1 VNANAIQMLGLR
13 IAAWVALLY
22 AAILVLTAG
31 FDSVTASRHKTVSF
45 YRDYPNSI
53 YANTAAYAVYG
64 MDQLDNYPRQVFILG
79 ASVSARAF
87 DPEQLMKGLPGYKV
101 HNLSV
106 SASNVSQ
113 MTEVIDLLSARV
125 DWRHL
130 DSAIFVFGDH
140 FVSFLENDRKFGG
153 LTKIEVEELRHHLY
167 KNDGGVIKPE
177 LSPRA
182 MATALF
188 LIKPFAF
195 VYKIKYEADEAVSEL
210 KDAVAYEAK
219 TAIHGRPAQATLT
232 DQPDEMAAMTNP
244 PDEASYYR
252 ALRTKQFRNAG
263 LTDEQF
269 DLFMKLVTR
278 LDAGAAKVVF
288 VDMPVPSYFRKGFSV
303 YDDYRRREVGIIH
316 DPRVHYL
323 DLTAIAPDGEFL
335 DDAHPRPEFSG
346 KWTTP
351 LLIFLKS
358 QSAPNRDAPSQRAS
372 TRYPSR
378 TGTEG

>member
-1 VNANAIQMLGLR
+1 MQMLGLR
-13 IAAWVALLY
+13 IAAWVVLFY
-22 AAILVLTAG
+22 AAILVLTAS
-31 FDSVTASRHKTVSF
+31 FDSVTAGRHRTVSF

-87 DPEQLMKGLPGYKV
+87 DPEQLMNGLPGYKV

-106 SASNVSQ
+106 SASNISQ
-113 MTEVIDLLSARV
+113 MMEVIDLLSGRV

-153 LTKIEVEELRHHLY
+153 MTKIEVEELRHHLY
-167 KNDGGVIKPE
+167 RNDGGVIKPE

-182 MATALF
+182 LVTALF

-195 VYKIKYEADEAVSEL
+195 VYKIKYAADETVSEL
-210 KDAVAYEAK
+210 KYAVISEAK
-219 TAIHGRPAQATLT
+219 TAILGVPPEATPT
-232 DQPDEMAAMTNP
+232 DAPDEMATLTNP

-278 LDAGAAKVVF
+278 LDAGGAKVVF

-303 YDDYRRREVGIIH
+303 YDDYRRREAGIIH

-323 DLTAIAPDGEFL
+323 DLTAIAADGEFL
-335 DDAHPRPEFSG
+335 DDAHPRPEFAG
-346 KWTTP
+346 KWTAP
-351 LLIFLKS
+351 LLLLLKGL
-358 QSAPNRDAPSQRAS
+358 SAPKS
-372 TRYPSR
+372 
-378 TGTEG
+378 

>member
-1 VNANAIQMLGLR
+1 MQMLGLR
-13 IAAWVALLY
+13 IAAWVALFY
-22 AAILVLTAG
+22 AAILALTAG
-31 FDSVTASRHKTVSF
+31 FDSVTAGRHKTVSF

-106 SASNVSQ
+106 SASNISQ

-153 LTKIEVEELRHHLY
+153 MTKIEVEELRHHLY
-167 KNDGGVIKPE
+167 RNHAGVVTPE
-177 LSPRA
+177 LSPPA
-182 MATALF
+182 MPTALF

-195 VYKIKYEADEAVSEL
+195 VYKIKYDADQAVSEL
-210 KDAVAYEAK
+210 KYAAISEAK
-219 TAIHGRPAQATLT
+219 TAILDLPPRTTPTDAPDDMATL
-232 DQPDEMAAMTNP
+232 TNP

-252 ALRTKQFRNAG
+252 ALRTQQFRNAG

-278 LDAGAAKVVF
+278 LDAGGAKVVF
-288 VDMPVPSYFRKGFSV
+288 VDMPVPSYFRKGFSI
-303 YDDYRRREVGIIH
+303 YDDYRRKEAGIIR
-316 DPRVHYL
+316 DARVHYL
-323 DLTAIAPDGEFL
+323 DLTAIAADGEFL
-335 DDAHPRPEFSG
+335 DDAHPRAEFAG

-351 LLIFLKS
+351 LLLFLKGL
-358 QSAPNRDAPSQRAS
+358 SAPNRGAQSQAGQHAVAIAYRN
-372 TRYPSR
+372 
-378 TGTEG
+378 

>member
-1 VNANAIQMLGLR
+1 MLGLR
-13 IAAWVALLY
+13 IAAWVALFY

-31 FDSVTASRHKTVSF
+31 FDSATAGRHKTVSF

-106 SASNVSQ
+106 SASNISQ
-113 MTEVIDLLSARV
+113 MAEVIDLLSARV

-153 LTKIEVEELRHHLY
+153 MTKIEVEELRHHLY
-167 KNDGGVIKPE
+167 SNHAGVVTPE
-177 LSPRA
+177 LSPPA
-182 MATALF
+182 MPTALF

-195 VYKIKYEADEAVSEL
+195 AYKIKYAADKAVSEL
-210 KDAVAYEAK
+210 KYAVISEAK
-219 TAIHGRPAQATLT
+219 TAILGLPSKATL
-232 DQPDEMAAMTNP
+232 TNP

-252 ALRTKQFRNAG
+252 ALRTEQFRNAG

-269 DLFMKLVTR
+269 DLFRKLVTR
-278 LDAGAAKVVF
+278 LDAGGAKVVF
-288 VDMPVPSYFRKGFSV
+288 VDMPVPSYFRKGFSI
-303 YDDYRRREVGIIH
+303 YDDYRTREAGIIH

-323 DLTAIAPDGEFL
+323 DLTAIAADGEFL
-335 DDAHPRPEFSG
+335 DDAHPRAEFAG
-346 KWTTP
+346 KWTAP
-351 LLIFLKS
+351 LLFFLKGL
-358 QSAPNRDAPSQRAS
+358 SAPKS
-372 TRYPSR
+372 
-378 TGTEG
+378 

>member
-13 IAAWVALLY
+13 IAAWVALFY
-22 AAILVLTAG
+22 AAILVPTAS
-31 FDSVTASRHKTVSF
+31 FDSVTAGRHKTVSF
-45 YRDYPNSI
+45 YRDYPSSI

-64 MDQLDNYPRQVFILG
+64 MDHVDNYPRQVFILG

-87 DPEQLMKGLPGYKV
+87 DPEQLMNGLPGYKV

-113 MTEVIDLLSARV
+113 MMEVIDLLSARV

-153 LTKIEVEELRHHLY
+153 MTKIEVEELRHHLY
-167 KNDGGVIKPE
+167 SNHAGFVTPE
-177 LSPRA
+177 LSPPV
-182 MATALF
+182 MSTALF

-195 VYKIKYEADEAVSEL
+195 VYKIKYAVDETVSEL
-210 KDAVAYEAK
+210 KYAVISEAK
-219 TAIHGRPAQATLT
+219 TAILGVPPEATPT
-232 DQPDEMAAMTNP
+232 DAPDEMATLTNP

-278 LDAGAAKVVF
+278 LDAGGAKVVF
-288 VDMPVPSYFRKGFSV
+288 VDMPVPSYFREGFSI
-303 YDDYRRREVGIIH
+303 YDDYRTREAGIIH
-316 DPRVHYL
+316 DSRVHYL
-323 DLTAIAPDGEFL
+323 DLTAIAADGEFL
-335 DDAHPRPEFSG
+335 DDAHPRAEFAE
-346 KWTTP
+346 KWTAP
-351 LLIFLKS
+351 LVIFLKDL
-358 QSAPNRDAPSQRAS
+358 SAPKRDAQSQAGRHAVPIAY
-372 TRYPSR
+372 RN
-378 TGTEG
+378 

>member
-1 VNANAIQMLGLR
+1 MLGLR
-13 IAAWVALLY
+13 IAAWVALFY
-22 AAILVLTAG
+22 AAILALTAG
-31 FDSVTASRHKTVSF
+31 FDSVTAGRHKTVSF

-106 SASNVSQ
+106 SASNISQ
-113 MTEVIDLLSARV
+113 MAEVIDLLSARV

-153 LTKIEVEELRHHLY
+153 MTKIGVEELRHHLY
-167 KNDGGVIKPE
+167 TDDGGVIKPE
-177 LSPRA
+177 LSPPA
-182 MATALF
+182 MPIALF

-195 VYKIKYEADEAVSEL
+195 VYKIKYAADEAVFEL
-210 KDAVAYEAK
+210 KDAVISEVK
-219 TAIHGRPAQATLT
+219 KAILGRPENAAPTDPTDDVATLT
-232 DQPDEMAAMTNP
+232 NRS
-244 PDEASYYR
+244 DEASYFR

-278 LDAGAAKVVF
+278 LDARGAKVVF
-288 VDMPVPSYFRKGFSV
+288 VDMPVPSYFRKGFPI
-303 YDDYRRREVGIIH
+303 YDDYRRREAGIIH

-323 DLTAIAPDGEFL
+323 DLTAIAADGEFL
-335 DDAHPRPEFSG
+335 DDAHPRAEFSG

-351 LLIFLKS
+351 LLLFLNGL
-358 QSAPNRDAPSQRAS
+358 SAPNGDAQSQAGQHAVSIAYRN
-372 TRYPSR
+372 
-378 TGTEG
+378 

>member
-1 VNANAIQMLGLR
+1 MLGLR
-13 IAAWVALLY
+13 IAAWVALFY
-22 AAILVLTAG
+22 AAILALTAG
-31 FDSVTASRHKTVSF
+31 LDRVTAGRHKTVSF
-45 YRDYPNSI
+45 YRDYPDSI
-53 YANTAAYAVYG
+53 YANTAAYAAYG
-64 MDQLDNYPRQVFILG
+64 MDQLDNSPRQVFILG

-106 SASNVSQ
+106 SASNISQ
-113 MTEVIDLLSARV
+113 MAEVIDLLSARV

-153 LTKIEVEELRHHLY
+153 MTKIEVEELRHHLY
-167 KNDGGVIKPE
+167 RNDGGVIKPE

-195 VYKIKYEADEAVSEL
+195 VYKIKYEGNEAVSEL
-210 KDAVAYEAK
+210 KDAVVSEAK
-219 TAIHGRPAQATLT
+219 TVILGLPREATPTDPTDDVATLT
-232 DQPDEMAAMTNP
+232 KP
-244 PDEASYYR
+244 PDEAFNYR
-252 ALRTKQFRNAG
+252 ALRTKQFRNAD

-278 LDAGAAKVVF
+278 LDAGGAKVVF
-288 VDMPVPSYFRKGFSV
+288 VDMPVPSYFRKGFSI
-303 YDDYRRREVGIIH
+303 YDDYRRREAAIIH
-316 DPRVHYL
+316 DLRVHYL
-323 DLTAIAPDGEFL
+323 DLTAIAADGEFL
-335 DDAHPRPEFSG
+335 DDAHPRAEFAG

-351 LLIFLKS
+351 LLLFLKGL
-358 QSAPNRDAPSQRAS
+358 SAPNRDAQSQAGQHAVPIGYRN
-372 TRYPSR
+372 
-378 TGTEG
+378 

>member
-1 VNANAIQMLGLR
+1 MQMLGFR
-13 IAAWVALLY
+13 IAAWVAVFYVAL
-22 AAILVLTAG
+22 LVLTAS

-45 YRDYPNSI
+45 YRDYPGSI

-113 MTEVIDLLSARV
+113 MAEVIDLLSTRV

-130 DSAIFVFGDH
+130 HSAIFVFGDH

-153 LTKIEVEELRHHLY
+153 MTKIEVEELRHHLY
-167 KNDGGVIKPE
+167 RSDGGVIKPE
-177 LSPRA
+177 LSPPA
-182 MATALF
+182 MPTALF
-188 LIKPFAF
+188 LIKPFVF
-195 VYKIKYEADEAVSEL
+195 VYKIDYAADEAASEL
-210 KDAVAYEAK
+210 KYAVISEAK
-219 TAIHGRPAQATLT
+219 TAILGLPAKAAPT
-232 DQPDEMAAMTNP
+232 DPTDDVAALTNP
-244 PDEASYYR
+244 ADEASYYR
-252 ALRTKQFRNAG
+252 ALRTEQFRNAG
-263 LTDEQF
+263 LTNEQF

-278 LDAGAAKVVF
+278 LEAGGAKVVF
-288 VDMPVPSYFRKGFSV
+288 VDMPVPSYFRKGFPI
-303 YDDYRRREVGIIH
+303 YDDYRRREAGIVH

-323 DLTAIAPDGEFL
+323 DLTAIAADGEFL
-335 DDAHPRPEFSG
+335 DDAHPRAEFSG

-351 LLIFLKS
+351 LLHFLKGL
-358 QSAPNRDAPSQRAS
+358 SAPNHDAQSQAGQHAVPIAYRN
-372 TRYPSR
+372 
-378 TGTEG
+378 